1 MRTYIG
7 VNIFFLMLMA
17 VNDLNIPSLRLF
29 GGNLGWVD
37 RIVQH
42 NRVGWGNEPETY
54 FS

>member
-7 VNIFFLMLMA
+7 VNFFLMLTV
-17 VNDLNIPSLRLF
+17 VNDLNIPGLRLF
-29 GGNLGWVD
+29 WGDLRWVD